1 MKDSEEHIWIQ
12 QILNGNKMPF
22 SLIVK
27 KYQQLVFTIAFR
39 IMGNREDAEDAAQ
52 EIFVKCYRGLR
63 SFNRQSAF
71 ATWLYRI
78 AYNHSIDL
86 VKRKGHF
93 RSTTE
98 WEYEGLKGI
107 PSEEATTESEM
118 DLKTIKTLLKDAI
131 LSLPPEHRI
140 LVLLYYY
147 QEMPLK
153 EIAVVM
159 GVKEN
164 NLKIRL
170 HRIRAKLMDQ
180 LKMKSEIIS
189 ILNL

>member
-1 MKDSEEHIWIQ
+1 
-12 QILNGNKMPF
+12 MPF
-22 SLIVK
+22 GLLVT

-39 IMGNREDAEDAAQ
+39 ILGNREDAEDATQ

-86 VKRKGHF
+86 IKRKGHIK
-93 RSTTE
+93 SATE
-98 WEYEGLKGI
+98 WEFEGLKGI

-131 LSLPPEHRI
+131 TSLPPEHRI
-140 LVLLYYY
+140 IVLLYYY